1 MAINDTNKFTTAEM
15 ISEAVDY
22 WAGDFTAA
30 ASACK
35 VVEDRY
41 EGRRVL
47 VVLHTPTGRK
57 SSEAGLGGCW
67 NYNGTACS

>member
-1 MAINDTNKFTTAEM
+1 MAINDTNTYTGAEM
-15 ISEAVDY
+15 ISEAVAY
-22 WAGDFTAA
+22 WGTAFLA
-30 ASACK
+30 ADCK

-47 VVLHTPTGRK
+47 VVLHTPTNRK
-57 SSEAGLGGCW
+57 SSEAGIGGCW

>member
-1 MAINDTNKFTTAEM
+1 MAINDTNTYTGAEM
-15 ISEAVDY
+15 ISEAVAY
-22 WAGDFTAA
+22 WGTGFV
-30 ASACK
+30 ASACQ

-57 SSEAGLGGCW
+57 SSEAGIGGCW